1 MSLRTILEKS
11 VELYNEPI
19 IEEEVD
25 RAVVAQFGCY
35 PEDIAPLQLY
45 QLAYG
50 TAITDLAARLGIDVK
65 AFLESRGEAQK
76 EVYDNVHIPT
86 RQEVEKLTAAYNAG
100 KEDNEEDHR
109 VA

>member
-1 MSLRTILEKS
+1 MKQRDILERA
-11 VELYNEPI
+11 VGLFNEGFA
-19 IEEEVD
+19 EEEID
-25 RAVVAQFGCY
+25 RIVFNTYGVH
-35 PEDIAPLQLY
+35 PEDIDPVKLY
-45 QLAYG
+45 SLAYG